1 MKGLIVFALCLL
13 SLGVEASIVDIQTS
27 VIELKT
33 HSGITFSNLSL
44 QEGTKVLKLL
54 EADENIE
61 LRNEIIYPEE
71 VSELVY
77 SRLTKFQNV
86 EKRPNQDDYN

>member
-1 MKGLIVFALCLL
+1 MKGFIIFALCLL
-13 SLGVEASIVDIQTS
+13 SLGVKASTTEMPSS
-27 VIELKT
+27 VIGLKT

-77 SRLTKFQNV
+77 SRLTNFQNV

>member
-1 MKGLIVFALCLL
+1 MKGFIIFALCLL
-13 SLGVEASIVDIQTS
+13 SLGVKASTVDMSLS
-27 VIELKT
+27 VVELKT
-33 HSGITFSNLSL
+33 HSGTIFSNLSL

-54 EADENIE
+54 EADEVIE